1 MDQPT
6 HTVKIL
12 SIEPVTHNVKRFRIE
27 KPEGYSFNPGQATEV
42 SVNTPELKEERR
54 PFTFT
59 CLPEDDHLE
68 FTIKIYSD
76 HDGVTNA
83 LGKLKAG
90 DELIVRDVWGAIE
103 YKGEGTFIA
112 GGAGVTPFIAIFRWL
127 HKNGK
132 VDGNKLIF
140 SNKTSKDI
148 ILKDE
153 FSKILGDNFTNILTE
168 EETSNFQY
176 GRINLDYLKENI
188 SNFGQKFYVCGPDPF
203 VKDISEALEKLGA
216 NTESVVFEK

>member
-1 MDQPT
+1 MVQNI
-6 HTVKIL
+6 VKIL
-12 SIEPVTHNVKRFRIE
+12 STEPVTHNVKRFRLE
-27 KPEGYSFNPGQATEV
+27 KPAGYTFNPGQATEV
-42 SVNTPELKEERR
+42 SINTPELKEERR

-103 YKGEGTFIA
+103 YKGPGVFIA
-112 GGAGVTPFIAIFRWL
+112 GGAGVTPFIAIFRKL
-127 HKNGK
+127 YKDGK
-132 VDGNKLIF
+132 VNGNKLIF

-153 FSKILGDNFTNILTE
+153 FEKILGDNFINILTQE
-168 EETSNFQY
+168 EDGNIQH
-176 GRINLDYLKENI
+176 GRINTDYLKKTI
-188 SNFGQKFYVCGPDPF
+188 DNFQQHFYICGPDPF
-203 VKDISEALEKLGA
+203 VHDITKALEDLGA
-216 NTESVVFEK
+216 DTESVVFEK